1 MSAPAETLELKAPA
15 DTTAP
20 PRPADEAPMST
31 CRRVTIV
38 ILCRQHDRACSY
50 SNVDSEA
57 FCIDGL
63 STGQAHPERHCRV
76 IFAVSSHPFG
86 SQSGFK
92 LFNTKWV
99 GDYEVDMNRRNVLVG
114 LGGLV
119 AGGGALIGT
128 GAFTTVEAERT
139 VSVETAG
146 DANAFLAL
154 APADR
159 DGDGNNA
166 YVEETDGTI
175 QINLDGSNDSDVDG
189 LNQNAITTFRNL
201 VTVSNN
207 GTQTV
212 ESLTLTMDVSNDD
225 DSVSED
231 DTFEFTVSPSDGNS
245 NQDTVSNS
253 SNILSGN
260 NSIPSTLDAGNSIN
274 FGLIIDLINGGDG
287 NDLPTDDG
295 ETYTLTI
302 EAQTANSN

>member
-1 MSAPAETLELKAPA
+1 
-15 DTTAP
+15 
-20 PRPADEAPMST
+20 
-31 CRRVTIV
+31 
-38 ILCRQHDRACSY
+38 
-50 SNVDSEA
+50 
-57 FCIDGL
+57 
-63 STGQAHPERHCRV
+63 
-76 IFAVSSHPFG
+76 
-86 SQSGFK
+86 
-92 LFNTKWV
+92 
-99 GDYEVDMNRRNVLVG
+99 MNRRNVLVG

-139 VSVETAG
+139 VNVETAG

-159 DGDGNNA
+159 DGSGNNA
-166 YVEETDGTI
+166 YVEETNGTI

-212 ESLTLTMDVSNDD
+212 QSLTLSMDVSNDSD
-225 DSVSED
+225 AVTED

-245 NQDTVSNS
+245 NQDTVSND

-260 NSIPSTLDAGNSIN
+260 NSIRSTLDAGNSIN
-274 FGLIIDLINGGDG
+274 FGMIIDLINGGSS
-287 NDLPTDDG
+287 NDLPDG
-295 ETYTLTI
+295 ATYTLTI
-302 EAQTANSN
+302 EAETANSN